1 MTKHSENTEPS
12 NSTKPV
18 LNDGFI
24 IDFFELMFLAESVI
38 PQRPIARSMCFDDF
52 SERHYHKMTENQRKQ
67 FFEHVQ
73 KCNGFTLEYIQCRHF
88 FARFNPK
95 NQYLVSCFYNGKAET
110 IRCYM
115 FEEEY
120 RTEKNRFVNREYIKK
135 VVRLHDSETIL

>member
-1 MTKHSENTEPS
+1 MSTKTKQTENQAES
-12 NSTKPV
+12 GNLVKPV

-73 KCNGFTLEYIQCRHF
+73 KCNGFT
-88 FARFNPK
+88 
-95 NQYLVSCFYNGKAET
+95 
-110 IRCYM
+110 
-115 FEEEY
+115 
-120 RTEKNRFVNREYIKK
+120 FVKK
-135 VVRLHDSETIL
+135 M